1 MSTDEGSGH
10 IELGT
15 ILVEI
20 QQETGMMLFTYRENN
35 PETNK
40 WAFSW
45 GLGDACVEVLEV
57 HPEEGLDTASSV
69 DGLEFPDISDN
80 ISGEPLGAIAWMARQ
95 WIEEKEVEG

>member
-20 QQETGMMLFTYRENN
+20 QEETGMMLFTYRERNRK
-35 PETNK
+35 TRK

-45 GLGDACVEVLEV
+45 GLGDPCVEVLEV
-57 HPEEGLDTASSV
+57 HRGETLDTASSV
-69 DGLEFPDISDN
+69 DGIEFPDESDN
-80 ISGEPLGAIAWMARQ
+80 ISGEPIGAIAWMARQ
-95 WIEEKEVEG
+95 WIEEKEAEG